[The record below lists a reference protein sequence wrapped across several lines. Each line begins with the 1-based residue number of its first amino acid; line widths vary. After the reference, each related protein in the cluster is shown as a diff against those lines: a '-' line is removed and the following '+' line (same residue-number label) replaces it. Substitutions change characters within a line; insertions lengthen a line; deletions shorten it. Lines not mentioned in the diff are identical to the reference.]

1 MFCSAKDKTK
11 TTQKNP
17 MLCMKSNAPPV
28 ESIMIGV
35 LLHALMNM
43 VFV

>member
-1 MFCSAKDKTK
+1 
-11 TTQKNP
+11 
-17 MLCMKSNAPPV
+17 MKSNAPPV
-28 ESIMIGV
+28 ESIMLVKMIGV